1 MEGSDETGSAKQ
13 QRPNP
18 TFGSSSFLVPKPNSN
33 LDIPNFNPSQ
43 MGFRMSP
50 ESSKRPG
57 IPPSHPNNHNS
68 MPFSRSQSGSWQL
81 GQQNFSSG
89 SSHARSM
96 SQPPFFSLDSL
107 PPLSP
112 LTYREPSAPSLSD
125 QNSVDVSMGESVVNS
140 HGPSL
145 RSPVSESTAYRAGDG
160 LPPRRGHRRS
170 NSDVP
175 LGFSAINQPSPQLI
189 PVRCRTSFDGSASA
203 KPIQL
208 MKQGSNGNA
217 EGVDDRKSGGE
228 VVDDLFN
235 AYMNL
240 ENIDQMN
247 LSGNEDKDIDS
258 RASASKTNGGE
269 SSDNEVES
277 GLNGNRNGAG
287 VQRPGSGFPNE
298 RREGLKRTASG
309 DVVSSARHCR
319 SISMDSYMENLNFDD
334 EPLKP
339 LGQQSPS
346 TSLDGNSAKFS
357 MEFGSGEFNA
367 IELKK
372 IMESEKL
379 AEIALSDPKRAK
391 RILAN
396 RQSAARSK
404 ERKMRYIVELEH
416 KVQTLQTE
424 ATTLSAQFTSLQ
436 RDSVGL
442 TSENNELKFRL
453 QSLEQQAKLKDA
465 LNEALTGEVQRLK
478 LAAAELGGEGHL
490 SNHTQQ
496 NTQPQ
501 HDDTGSGSGSA
512 KQQRPNPTFGSSSFS
527 VPKPNSNLDIPNFNP
542 SSQMGLP
549 MRQSSPSLSPENSK
563 RPGIPPSH
571 PNNHNSMPFS
581 NVMRPQSRSWQLGTQ
596 NLSPGSSHTRS
607 LSQPPVFSL
616 DSLPPLSPL
625 TYRDPSGPSP
635 SDPNS
640 VEVSMEETVNS
651 QGPSLRSPVADSS
664 AFWAGD
670 GLPPRRRHR
679 RSNSDVPLGFSAII
693 QSSPQLIPIGR
704 QTSLDGSASGRDNSG
719 IGKPNQLMK
728 QGSNG
733 NAEGMDERKSGGEIA
748 DDLFNAYMNLEN
760 IDKMNSSGNEDK
772 DLDSRASGSKTNGCE
787 SSDNE
792 VESGL
797 KGNGNGRQRP
807 GSGFP
812 NERREGLKRTAGG
825 DVVSNVRHCRSISMD
840 SYMESL
846 NFDDE
851 PLKPL
856 PLGQQSPSTSLDGN
870 SAKFSM
876 EFGSGEFNA
885 IELKKI
891 MENEKLAEIALSDPK
906 RAKRILANRQSAA
919 RSKER
924 KMRYI
929 QELEHKVQTLQT
941 EATTLSAQF
950 TKLQRDSVGLT
961 SENNELKF
969 RLQALEQQA
978 QLKDALNEA
987 LTGEVQRLKLAAGE
1001 LGGGEGHLSNRM
1013 AQQLS
1018 MNQQMLQLQHL
1029 NLYQMQQQPQH
1040 QAQQNTQ
1047 PQQFMQ
1053 QPQQNRPPHHQ
1064 NGNAAAKPELSQ

>member
-18 TFGSSSFLVPKPNSN
+18 AFGSSSFLVPKPNSN

-68 MPFSRSQSGSWQL
+68 MPFSRPQSGSL
-81 GQQNFSSG
+81 PPLSSG
-89 SSHARSM
+89 SSHTRSM

-112 LTYREPSAPSLSD
+112 LTYREPSPPSLSD
-125 QNSVDVSMGESVVNS
+125 PNSVDVSMGESVVNS
-140 HGPSL
+140 HGASL
-145 RSPVSESTAYRAGDG
+145 RSPVNDSTAYWAGDG
-160 LPPRRGHRRS
+160 RPPRRGHRRS
-170 NSDVP
+170 NSDVS
-175 LGFSAINQPSPQLI
+175 LGLSAISQPSPQLI
-189 PVRCRTSFDGSASA
+189 PVGRRTSLDESASA
-203 KPIQL
+203 KPVQL
-208 MKQGSNGNA
+208 MSQGSNGNA
-217 EGVDDRKSGGE
+217 EGMDERKSGGE

-247 LSGNEDKDIDS
+247 LSGNDDKDMDS
-258 RASASKTNGGE
+258 RASGSKTNGGE

-277 GLNGNRNGAG
+277 GLNGSRNGMLKPA
-287 VQRPGSGFPNE
+287 SGLPNE

-309 DVVSSARHCR
+309 DVVPNARHCR

-339 LGQQSPS
+339 LPVGQQSPS
-346 TSLDGNSAKFS
+346 TSLDGSSAKFS

-367 IELKK
+367 VELKK
-372 IMESEKL
+372 IMENDKL

-404 ERKMRYIVELEH
+404 ERKMRYIIELEH

-424 ATTLSAQFTSLQ
+424 ATTLSAQFTLLQ
-436 RDSVGL
+436 RDSMGL

-453 QSLEQQAKLKDA
+453 QSLEQQAQLKDA

-478 LAAAELGGEGHL
+478 LAAAELGGESHL

-496 NTQPQ
+496 NAQPQ
-501 HDDTGSGSGSA
+501 QALMEGSDETGSA
-512 KQQRPNPTFGSSSFS
+512 NKQQRPNPTFGSSSFS
-527 VPKPNSNLDIPNFNP
+527 VPKPNSNLDIPNFSP

-607 LSQPPVFSL
+607 LSQPPFFSL

-625 TYRDPSGPSP
+625 TYRDPSGPSLP
-635 SDPNS
+635 DPNS
-640 VEVSMEETVNS
+640 VEVSMEETVVNS
-651 QGPSLRSPVADSS
+651 HGPSLRSPVADSS

-670 GLPPRRRHR
+670 GLPPRRGHR
-679 RSNSDVPLGFSAII
+679 RSNSDVPLGFSAVI

-704 QTSLDGSASGRDNSG
+704 RTSLDGSASGRENSG
-719 IGKPNQLMK
+719 IGKPNQLMR

-733 NAEGMDERKSGGEIA
+733 NAEGMDERKSGGEVV

-772 DLDSRASGSKTNGCE
+772 DLDSRASGSKTNGGE

-797 KGNGNGRQRP
+797 NGNGNGRQRP

-812 NERREGLKRTAGG
+812 SERREGLKRTASG
-825 DVVSNVRHCRSISMD
+825 DVVPIRHCRSISMD
-840 SYMESL
+840 SYMENL

-870 SAKFSM
+870 SAKFNM

-885 IELKKI
+885 IELRKI

-950 TKLQRDSVGLT
+950 TKLQRESVSLT

-1018 MNQQMLQLQHL
+1018 LNQQMLQLQHL

-1053 QPQQNRPPHHQ
+1053 QPQQNRPSHHQ

>member
-18 TFGSSSFLVPKPNSN
+18 AFGSSSFLVPKPNSN
-33 LDIPNFNPSQ
+33 LDIPNFNPYQ

-68 MPFSRSQSGSWQL
+68 MPFSRPQSGSWQM
-81 GQQNFSSG
+81 GQQNLSSG
-89 SSHARSM
+89 SSHTRSM

-112 LTYREPSAPSLSD
+112 LTYREPSPPSLSD
-125 QNSVDVSMGESVVNS
+125 PNSVDVSMGESVVNS

-145 RSPVSESTAYRAGDG
+145 RSPVNDSTAYWAGDG
-160 LPPRRGHRRS
+160 RPPRRGHRRS
-170 NSDVP
+170 NSDVS
-175 LGFSAINQPSPQLI
+175 LGLSAISQPSPQLI
-189 PVRCRTSFDGSASA
+189 PAGRRTSLDESASG
-203 KPIQL
+203 KPVQL
-208 MKQGSNGNA
+208 MRQGSNGNA
-217 EGVDDRKSGGE
+217 EGMDERKSGGE

-247 LSGNEDKDIDS
+247 LSGNEDKDMDS
-258 RASASKTNGGE
+258 RASGSKTNGGE

-277 GLNGNRNGAG
+277 GLNGNPNGML
-287 VQRPGSGFPNE
+287 RPASGLPNE

-309 DVVSSARHCR
+309 DVVPNARHCR
-319 SISMDSYMENLNFDD
+319 SISMDSYMDNLNFDD

-339 LGQQSPS
+339 LPVGQQSPS

-367 IELKK
+367 IELRK
-372 IMESEKL
+372 IMENDKL

-424 ATTLSAQFTSLQ
+424 ATTLSAQFTLLQ
-436 RDSVGL
+436 RDSMGL

-453 QSLEQQAKLKDA
+453 QSLEQQAQLKDA

-496 NTQPQ
+496 NAQPQ
-501 HDDTGSGSGSA
+501 HDENGSA
-512 KQQRPNPTFGSSSFS
+512 NKQQRPNPTFGLSSFS
-527 VPKPNSNLDIPNFNP
+527 VPKPNSNLDIPSFNP

-607 LSQPPVFSL
+607 LSQPPFFSL

-625 TYRDPSGPSP
+625 TYRDPSGPSLP
-635 SDPNS
+635 DPNS
-640 VEVSMEETVNS
+640 VEVSMEETVANS
-651 QGPSLRSPVADSS
+651 HGPSHRSPVADSS

-670 GLPPRRRHR
+670 GLPPRRGHR
-679 RSNSDVPLGFSAII
+679 RSNSNSDVPLGFSAVI

-704 QTSLDGSASGRDNSG
+704 RTSLDGSASGRENSG
-719 IGKPNQLMK
+719 IGKPNQLMR

-733 NAEGMDERKSGGEIA
+733 NAEGMDERKLGGEVV

-772 DLDSRASGSKTNGCE
+772 DLDSRASGSKTNGGE

-797 KGNGNGRQRP
+797 NGNSYGRQRP
-807 GSGFP
+807 GSDFP
-812 NERREGLKRTAGG
+812 SERREGLKRTASG
-825 DVVSNVRHCRSISMD
+825 DVVPIRHCRSISMD
-840 SYMESL
+840 SYMENL

-870 SAKFSM
+870 SAKFST

-885 IELKKI
+885 IELRKI
-891 MENEKLAEIALSDPK
+891 MESEKLAEIALSDPK
-906 RAKRILANRQSAA
+906 RARRILANRQSAA

-1018 MNQQMLQLQHL
+1018 LNQQMLQLQHL

-1040 QAQQNTQ
+1040 QAPQNTQ

-1053 QPQQNRPPHHQ
+1053 QPPQNRPSHHQ